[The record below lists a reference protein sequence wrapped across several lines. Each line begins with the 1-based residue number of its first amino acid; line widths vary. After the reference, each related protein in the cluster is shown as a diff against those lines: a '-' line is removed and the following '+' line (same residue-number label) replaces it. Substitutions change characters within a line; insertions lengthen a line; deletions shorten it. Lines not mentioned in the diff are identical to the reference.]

1 MVVPRDF
8 GPKGAGIVKSFID
21 AAFVILALS
30 LLAAS
35 ASAQQASNPP
45 FDFPLHTTPEPP
57 DRPNNDRRSRLRED
71 RVLKKGPLAPTEND
85 RNLFSN
91 FLRARN
97 TGLVRLMPR
106 EVYNS
111 ETYHT
116 KKRLNIRGGGAYYSF
131 ASLTHAYGYGNDLEL
146 DHNILSVG
154 FAGADYGMLTNLGD
168 RPLED
173 ITLDDPRAR
182 FIAQYTPPKP
192 EPAARSE
199 FRRFQAGVTIDGAL
213 YQSRL
218 PVQVGATYLLRSVV
232 YRESDVLVALR
243 AVRKDSDGSVII
255 AWKLLKKYP
264 KPELARTKQ
273 AAN

>member
-1 MVVPRDF
+1 MKIF
-8 GPKGAGIVKSFID
+8 FAASF
-21 AAFVILALS
+21 VLALS

-57 DRPNNDRRSRLRED
+57 DRPNNDRRARLKED

-85 RNLFSN
+85 RNLFSS

-106 EVYNS
+106 DVYDS
-111 ETYHT
+111 ETRPT
-116 KKRLNIRGGGAYYSF
+116 KKRPNIRGGGAYYSF

-154 FAGADYGMLTNLGD
+154 FAGADFGMLTNLGD

-182 FIAQYTPPKP
+182 FIAQYKPPKP

-213 YQSRL
+213 YRSRL

-232 YRESDVLVALR
+232 YRESDVLVAFR
-243 AVRKDSDGSVII
+243 AVRKDSDGSIII
-255 AWKLLKKYP
+255 AWKRLKKYP
-264 KPELARTKQ
+264 VPELARK
-273 AAN
+273 